1 VKRRRRA
8 TLRTR
13 VMIVLAV
20 AAVLPTALVGLV
32 AIRRARADIEVEV
45 VRGNLALIRSL
56 GAALDETLQGA
67 RGSMQIAAALWGDLR
82 GTPDEVVAT
91 RRLLRGLER
100 EVPLLRSLSVVDP
113 DGHHLHGDPISVPP
127 DTGAHSFG
135 GYIGDVVIEDG
146 VPRVQMIAQAR
157 SRTGELRGVL
167 IGQLD
172 LRFISD
178 ALAGARLGP
187 GARLLVVDGDGVPVA
202 SSTGVREAGERS
214 LRGADPAVDRALGSA
229 EDGSLV
235 SGGNVVVYRNLSSF
249 QSLRGVRWAILL
261 EQPER
266 EAYALA
272 RATTRDTLL
281 VGALVLAVFLAFG
294 ALLAARLTRPLVDL
308 AARADAVAGGTAGG
322 DISDEDLPPPPLQAP
337 GEIGVLAQRL
347 EDMAQRIGE
356 RERLQAALARGDRL
370 AAVGTMAASVAH
382 EVNNPLTT
390 VLGYAKLLLEDK
402 PDDHADRAGLELIAD
417 EAARM
422 KKIVGSLLDY
432 ARSRPPGEA
441 ARADVNEL
449 LRRTAD
455 LLLPTARKS
464 RVEIA
469 LELAAALPSAAAE
482 PDALQQIFV
491 NLVQN
496 AIQAM
501 PDGGAVTVQSGL
513 APGEVAIEVRV
524 VDRGPG
530 ISPAERERVFEAFYT
545 TKAAGAGTGLGLAVC
560 RHLVAGFRGSL
571 DAVDPPGGAAGA
583 CFRLVVPSAS

>member
-1 VKRRRRA
+1 MRRRA
-8 TLRTR
+8 SLRTR
-13 VMIVLAV
+13 VLVVLAL
-20 AAVLPTALVGLV
+20 AAVLPTALVGAV
-32 AIRRARADIEVEV
+32 AIRRARADLEVEV

-82 GTPDEVVAT
+82 GAPDEAVGS
-91 RRLLRGLER
+91 RRLLRNLER
-100 EVPLLRSLSVVDP
+100 EVPLLSSLSIVDP
-113 DGHHLHGDPISVPP
+113 DGRHLHGDPISVPP

-146 VPRVQMIAQAR
+146 VARVQIIAQAR

-202 SSTGVREAGERS
+202 SSTGTRGAGERS
-214 LRGADPAVDRALGSA
+214 LRGRDPAVDRALGSA

-235 SGGNVVVYRNLSSF
+235 SGENVVVYRNLSSF

-281 VGALVLAVFLAFG
+281 IGAGVLAVFLALG

-322 DISDEDLPPPPLQAP
+322 DISDEDLPPPPLEAP

-390 VLGYAKLLLEDK
+390 VLGYARLLLEDK
-402 PDDHADRAGLELIAD
+402 PDDHPDRAGLSLIAG

-422 KKIVGSLLDY
+422 QKIVGSLLDY
-432 ARSRPPGEA
+432 ARSRPPGESG
-441 ARADVNEL
+441 RADVNEL
-449 LRRTAD
+449 LRKTAD

-496 AIQAM
+496 AVQAM
-501 PDGGAVTVQSGL
+501 ADGGVVTLKSGL
-513 APGEVAIEVRV
+513 
-524 VDRGPG
+524 
-530 ISPAERERVFEAFYT
+530 
-545 TKAAGAGTGLGLAVC
+545 
-560 RHLVAGFRGSL
+560 
-571 DAVDPPGGAAGA
+571 
-583 CFRLVVPSAS
+583 VP

>member
-1 VKRRRRA
+1 MRRR
-8 TLRTR
+8 TSLRTR
-13 VMIVLAV
+13 VLIVLAL
-20 AAVLPTALVGLV
+20 AAVLPTALVGFV
-32 AIRRARADIEVEV
+32 AIRRARSDLEVEV

-82 GTPDEVVAT
+82 GAPDEAVET
-91 RRLLRGLER
+91 RRLLRNLER
-100 EVPLLRSLSVVDP
+100 EVPLLSSLSIVDP

-146 VPRVQMIAQAR
+146 VPRVQIIAQAR

-178 ALAGARLGP
+178 ALAGARLGA

-202 SSTGVREAGERS
+202 SSTGPREAGERS
-214 LRGADPAVDRALGSA
+214 LRGRDPAVDRALGSA

-281 VGALVLAVFLAFG
+281 IGALVLAVSLAFG
-294 ALLAARLTRPLVDL
+294 ALLAARLTRPLIDL

-402 PDDHADRAGLELIAD
+402 PDEHADRAGLELIAG

-432 ARSRPPGEA
+432 ARSRPPDEA
-441 ARADVNEL
+441 GRADVNEL

-455 LLLPTARKS
+455 LLLPAARKS

-469 LELAAALPSAAAE
+469 LELASALPSAAAE

-501 PDGGAVTVQSGL
+501 PEGGAVSVTSGL
-513 APGEVAIEVRV
+513 APGDVAIEIRV
-524 VDRGPG
+524 SDRGPG
-530 ISPAERERVFEAFYT
+530 IPPDERERVFEAFYT
-545 TKAAGAGTGLGLAVC
+545 TKAAGTGTGLGLAVC

-571 DAVDPPGGAAGA
+571 DAIDPPGGAGA
-583 CFRLVVPSAS
+583 CFRLVIPSAP